1 MSQFIVE
8 SDMNGKEGFSSFVL
22 DFPSLNPRLDA
33 NSVYTQSMDI
43 KRNNDSMN
51 ETAMQINS

>member
-1 MSQFIVE
+1 
-8 SDMNGKEGFSSFVL
+8 MNGKEGFSSFVL

-33 NSVYTQSMDI
+33 NSFYTESMDI

-51 ETAMQINS
+51 ETTMQMIV